1 MRRTSVVRFLTSL
14 IIASL
19 ASAGPLA
26 PLAHGQQGDQSAEV
40 SASPAEVTQPASTPP
55 AEATQSTPAEATQP
69 QPTPPAEVT
78 QSAPMPPTETTQAQ
92 ATPPAEVA
100 QAQPTPPAGVA
111 QPVPPAPPVQVA
123 PVAPPPPQ
131 PAYGAQP
138 AQPDLFQETLKA
150 QRASDRSQALY
161 NLEAVVVSVFLFPG
175 RIVTCAAGTLIGV
188 GLLTVSLGTGY
199 RAATGIFHEGCG
211 GKWIV
216 TGDDL
221 RPDTPPSL
229 VVTDPGR

>member
-1 MRRTSVVRFLTSL
+1 
-14 IIASL
+14 L
-19 ASAGPLA
+19 ALAGPLA
-26 PLAHGQQGDQSAEV
+26 PLAQAQQGGRTAEATHV
-40 SASPAEVTQPASTPP
+40 ESASPADVTEPG
-55 AEATQSTPAEATQP
+55 
-69 QPTPPAEVT
+69 PTPPADAT
-78 QSAPMPPTETTQAQ
+78 QSSPMPPTESTQAEG
-92 ATPPAEVA
+92 TPPSDVA
-100 QAQPTPPAGVA
+100 QAQPMPPAQPA
-111 QPVPPAPPVQVA
+111 QPVPPAPPVQPA

-131 PAYGAQP
+131 PLPAAQP

-161 NLEAVVVSVFLFPG
+161 NLEALFVSVFLFPG
-175 RIVTCAAGTLIGV
+175 RIVTCAAGTVVGV

-221 RPDTPPSL
+221 RPDTAGSL

>member
-1 MRRTSVVRFLTSL
+1 MP
-14 IIASL
+14 
-19 ASAGPLA
+19 SA
-26 PLAHGQQGDQSAEV
+26 
-40 SASPAEVTQPASTPP
+40 PP
-55 AEATQSTPAEATQP
+55 AQP
-69 QPTPPAEVT
+69 
-78 QSAPMPPTETTQAQ
+78 M
-92 ATPPAEVA
+92 
-100 QAQPTPPAGVA
+100 
-111 QPVPPAPPVQVA
+111 PPAPPAQPMPPAPPAQPV

-131 PAYGAQP
+131 PVP
-138 AQPDLFQETLKA
+138 AAHPTQPDLFQETLKA

-175 RIVTCAAGTLIGV
+175 RIVTCAAGTVIGI
-188 GLLTVSLGTGY
+188 GLLTISLGTGY

-229 VVTDPGR
+229 VITDPGR